1 MATACHARIA
11 RSFLTEGTA
20 EAQFSIRGRRTASM
34 EHTQRSSA
42 WHPKVLGWER
52 RTDHILQ
59 SQLMASMLALPFVR
73 RPKPK
78 PTLSP
83 VQTCSSS
90 SAPRLRE
97 VCASRCA
104 ALRAVEGRSGGGQTL
119 PGGIGVEVD
128 VWRLDIHDDDAV
140 ITLSRFRVSKEE
152 LEVCLLRGRRRW
164 RWE

>member
-1 MATACHARIA
+1 
-11 RSFLTEGTA
+11 
-20 EAQFSIRGRRTASM
+20 M

-42 WHPKVLGWER
+42 RHPKVLGWER

-59 SQLMASMLALPFVR
+59 SQLMASMLALPFVK

-97 VCASRCA
+97 GCASRWA

-119 PGGIGVEVD
+119 LDGIGVEVK
-128 VWRLDIHDDDAV
+128 VWRADIHDSDAGSA
-140 ITLSRFRVSKEE
+140 LSRFRVSE
-152 LEVCLLRGRRRW
+152 
-164 RWE
+164 